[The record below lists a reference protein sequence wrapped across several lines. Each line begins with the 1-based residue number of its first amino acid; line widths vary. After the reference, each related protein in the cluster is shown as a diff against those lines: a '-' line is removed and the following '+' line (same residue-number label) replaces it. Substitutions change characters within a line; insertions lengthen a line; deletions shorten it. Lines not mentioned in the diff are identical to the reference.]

1 MKLDDVVEITL
12 VERGSQRFVAWML
25 MKTQFFCFMG
35 PVPISSKLFIGGCVV
50 YKRIENG
57 RFQWPGNKS

>member
-35 PVPISSKLFIGGCVV
+35 PVPISSKLFIGT
-50 YKRIENG
+50 R
-57 RFQWPGNKS
+57 PGLCCI